1 MADLGSSVGSE
12 SYIEQASGV
21 ATAVDEALVQ
31 DYDGLLRFAPAWP
44 GGWDVSGTISVQ
56 NNTKVDVQ
64 VEGGTLATAAIQAGA
79 TQTLQVRNPWSGQAV
94 EVVNGSSGA
103 VVVASTTA
111 ATLSVPVTAGQ
122 TYLVERPSALT
133 TSLPFAQ
140 VSGVKATAAKHL
152 GGVKIGLDASG
163 SSTGGPTFYPN
174 ASFGGTGVTLGDGSY
189 DINAMQA
196 AGIPNDA
203 ISSIHVP
210 AGFTVV
216 AYADG
221 DFTGASWTFTADN
234 ANLANTGNDNTIS
247 SFVITGSATTSAVS
261 LRAHA
266 NSKYVTAPSSGTS
279 ALIASS
285 TTIGTAETFDLLH
298 NADGSVSLKAHVN
311 NDYVCADNAGAAPL
325 IANRTA
331 IGSWESF
338 DLLNNSDGS
347 VSLRAHANS
356 DIVTAENAGASA
368 LIANRTAVGP
378 WESFDLIHD

>member
-1 MADLGSSVGSE
+1 
-12 SYIEQASGV
+12 
-21 ATAVDEALVQ
+21 
-31 DYDGLLRFAPAWP
+31 
-44 GGWDVSGTISVQ
+44 
-56 NNTKVDVQ
+56 
-64 VEGGTLATAAIQAGA
+64 
-79 TQTLQVRNPWSGQAV
+79 
-94 EVVNGSSGA
+94 
-103 VVVASTTA
+103 VVASTTA

-140 VSGVKATAAKHL
+140 VTGVKATAAKHL
-152 GGVKIGLDASG
+152 GGVKIGLDAPG
-163 SSTGGPTFYPN
+163 GTGGGPTFYPN

-203 ISSIHVP
+203 ISSIRVP
-210 AGFTVV
+210 AGFTVK

-221 DFTGASWTFTADN
+221 DLTGATWTFTADN

-247 SFVITGSATTSAVS
+247 SFVITGSAATSAIS

-266 NSKYVTAPSSGTS
+266 NSKYVTAPNSGTS

-311 NDYVCADNAGAAPL
+311 NDYVCADNAGAAAL

-331 IGSWESF
+331 IGGWESF
-338 DLLNNSDGS
+338 DLLTNSDGS

-356 DIVTAENAGASA
+356 DIVTADNAGASA
-368 LIANRTAVGP
+368 LIANRTAIGP